1 MGITNNIKETNII
14 TELSYLSCDQ
24 CSQPF
29 TEQEIKEQNFDLWW
43 DTTNDV
49 NLVPMSAVTTTNL
62 YFPSGRK
69 GYQLSI
75 WVRSIEHRY
84 CASHLFEI
92 CEDCDERFLKEKV
105 KESQGNYYCEPC
117 LKYS

>member
-75 WVRSIEHRY
+75 WVRSIEHQA
-84 CASHLFEI
+84 CP
-92 CEDCDERFLKEKV
+92 EK
-105 KESQGNYYCEPC
+105 
-117 LKYS
+117 